1 MVQPGESDRM
11 VRYILQRFVGMA
23 VVMFLV
29 VTIVFVIVRVT
40 PGDPAAVMLGPDA
53 SAQDIADLRARL
65 GLDQSLVIQYFYYI
79 GQLLKGDLGQSIFLN
94 MPVGAAL
101 LDRAEPTFFL
111 TVLSLLIACI
121 IALPVGVYAAYRRG
135 SFVDQAATTVAMLA
149 ASIPSF
155 WLGLILMQF
164 FAVRLNLFPVSGY
177 GGPGSSFIDR
187 MYHLIL
193 PAIALGLVSS
203 ALILRFTRASM
214 LDVLGDDYIRTARAK
229 GLIERRVIMKHALKN
244 ALIPILTVVGLT
256 AAVLISGAVVTETVF
271 GLPGVGNLVVSA
283 VLRRDYPVIQGAL
296 LVIAGLYVLINFIID
311 MLYLF
316 VDPRVRY

>member
-1 MVQPGESDRM
+1 M

-177 GGPGSSFIDR
+177 GGPGSSFMDR

-214 LDVLGDDYIRTARAK
+214 LDVFGDDYIRTARAK

-244 ALIPILTVVGLT
+244 ALIPILTVIGLT

>member
-1 MVQPGESDRM
+1 M

-135 SFVDQAATTVAMLA
+135 AFVDQAATTVAMLA

-177 GGPGSSFIDR
+177 GGPGSSFMDR

-244 ALIPILTVVGLT
+244 ALIPILTVIGLT

>member
-164 FAVRLNLFPVSGY
+164 FAVRLNLFPVFRLWRAGFELHRSNV
-177 GGPGSSFIDR
+177 PSD
-187 MYHLIL
+187 
-193 PAIALGLVSS
+193 PASHRAG
-203 ALILRFTRASM
+203 AGFLRSDPAFH
-214 LDVLGDDYIRTARAK
+214 AR
-229 GLIERRVIMKHALKN
+229 LN
-244 ALIPILTVVGLT
+244 A
-256 AAVLISGAVVTETVF
+256 
-271 GLPGVGNLVVSA
+271 
-283 VLRRDYPVIQGAL
+283 
-296 LVIAGLYVLINFIID
+296 
-311 MLYLF
+311 
-316 VDPRVRY
+316 

>member
-1 MVQPGESDRM
+1 MIS
-11 VRYILQRFVGMA
+11 YIAQRLAGMII
-23 VVMFLV
+23 VMFLV
-29 VTIVFVIVRVT
+29 VSIVFVIVRVT
-40 PGDPAAVMLGPDA
+40 PGDPASVMLGPEA
-53 SAQDIADLRARL
+53 TQQDLTDLRNRL
-65 GLDQSLVIQYFYYI
+65 GLDRSIFIQYVFYF
-79 GQLLKGDLGQSIFLN
+79 GQLLQGDLGQSIFLN

-111 TVLSLLIACI
+111 TLFALLIACV
-121 IALPVGVYAAYRRG
+121 IALPIGIYAAYRRG
-135 SFVDQAATTVAMLA
+135 SVIDQFSTTLAMLA

-155 WLGLILMQF
+155 WLGLILMQI
-164 FAVRLNLFPVSGY
+164 FAVHYKIFPVSGY
-177 GGPGSSFIDR
+177 GGPGASFLTR
-187 MYHLIL
+187 MHHLSL

-203 ALILRFTRASM
+203 ALILRFTRTSM

-229 GLIERRVIMKHALKN
+229 GLVERVVILKHALKN
-244 ALIPILTVVGLT
+244 ALIPILTVIGLT

-296 LVIAGLYVLINFIID
+296 LVIAGLYVLINFAID
-311 MLYLF
+311 MLYLL

>member
-1 MVQPGESDRM
+1 M

-271 GLPGVGNLVVSA
+271 GLPGLAILSC
-283 VLRRDYPVIQGAL
+283 LRSSDG
-296 LVIAGLYVLINFIID
+296 II
-311 MLYLF
+311 
-316 VDPRVRY
+316 R

>member
-1 MVQPGESDRM
+1 M

-65 GLDQSLVIQYFYYI
+65 GLDQSLVIPYFYYI

>member
-1 MVQPGESDRM
+1 M

-53 SAQDIADLRARL
+53 SARDIADLRARL

-177 GGPGSSFIDR
+177 GGPGSSFTDR

-244 ALIPILTVVGLT
+244 ALIPILTVIGLT

>member
-1 MVQPGESDRM
+1 M

-256 AAVLISGAVVTETVF
+256 AAVLIFGAVVTETVF

>member
-1 MVQPGESDRM
+1 M

-229 GLIERRVIMKHALKN
+229 GVIERRVIMKHALKN

>member
-1 MVQPGESDRM
+1 MI
-11 VRYILQRFVGMA
+11 RYIFQRLAGMI

-29 VTIVFVIVRVT
+29 VTIVFVILRVT

-53 SAQDIADLRARL
+53 SAQDIAELRTRL
-65 GLDQSLVIQYFYYI
+65 GLDQSLGVQYVYYI

-94 MPVGAAL
+94 MPVGSAL
-101 LDRAEPTFFL
+101 LDRAEPIF
-111 TVLSLLIACI
+111 SLLIASV
-121 IALPVGVYAAYRRG
+121 IALPIGIYAAYRRG

-155 WLGLILMQF
+155 WLGLILMQV
-164 FAVRLNLFPVSGY
+164 FAVRLDMFPVSGY
-177 GGPGSSFIDR
+177 GGPGSSFAER
-187 MYHLIL
+187 MYHLTL

-214 LDVLGDDYIRTARAK
+214 LDVLGDDYVRTARAK
-229 GLIERRVIMKHALKN
+229 GVKERRVVMKHALKN
-244 ALIPILTVVGLT
+244 ALIPILTVLGLT

-296 LVIAGLYVLINFIID
+296 LVIAGLYVLINFAID
-311 MLYLF
+311 MLYLL

>member
-1 MVQPGESDRM
+1 M

-53 SAQDIADLRARL
+53 SAQDIADLRSRL
-65 GLDQSLVIQYFYYI
+65 GLDQSLVVQYFYYI

-121 IALPVGVYAAYRRG
+121 IALPVGIYAAYRRG

-177 GGPGSSFIDR
+177 GGPGSSFMDR

-193 PAIALGLVSS
+193 PAFALGLVSS

-244 ALIPILTVVGLT
+244 ALIPILTVIGLT

-271 GLPGVGNLVVSA
+271 GVPGIGNLVVSA
-283 VLRRDYPVIQGAL
+283 VLRRDYPIIQGAL

>member
-1 MVQPGESDRM
+1 M

-256 AAVLISGAVVTETVF
+256 AAVLISGAVVTETVV

>member
-1 MVQPGESDRM
+1 M

-177 GGPGSSFIDR
+177 SGPGSSFMDR

-229 GLIERRVIMKHALKN
+229 GLIERRVVMKHALKN
-244 ALIPILTVVGLT
+244 ALIPILTVIGLT

>member
-1 MVQPGESDRM
+1 M

-65 GLDQSLVIQYFYYI
+65 GLDQSLLIQYFYYI

-121 IALPVGVYAAYRRG
+121 IALPVGIYAAYRRG

-177 GGPGSSFIDR
+177 GGPGSSFVDR

-229 GLIERRVIMKHALKN
+229 GVIERRVVMKHAFKN
-244 ALIPILTVVGLT
+244 ALIPILTVIGLT

>member
-1 MVQPGESDRM
+1 M

-177 GGPGSSFIDR
+177 GGPGSSFMDR

-244 ALIPILTVVGLT
+244 ALIPILTVIGLT

-271 GLPGVGNLVVSA
+271 GLPGLAILWCLQSCVG
-283 VLRRDYPVIQGAL
+283 
-296 LVIAGLYVLINFIID
+296 II
-311 MLYLF
+311 
-316 VDPRVRY
+316 R